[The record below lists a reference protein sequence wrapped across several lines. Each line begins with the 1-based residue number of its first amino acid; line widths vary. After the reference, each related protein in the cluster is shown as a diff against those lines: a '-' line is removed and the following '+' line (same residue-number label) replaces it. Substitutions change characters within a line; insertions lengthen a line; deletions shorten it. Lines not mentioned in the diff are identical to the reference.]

1 MNICNK
7 PKFLVNSKDKIING
21 KRRKSSKSYNLL
33 NPCIRI
39 FYETEHTSKRLA
51 NILKEKLNQK
61 DYTYTHAMQKI
72 MLDFTTNEITNINL
86 LKLDE

>member
-1 MNICNK
+1 MNICNE
-7 PKFLVNSKDKIING
+7 PKFLANSKDKIVNG
-21 KRRKSSKSYNLL
+21 KRRNSSKSYNLL

-39 FYETEHTSKRLA
+39 FFQTEHISKRLV
-51 NILKEKLNQK
+51 NILKTKLNQNNN
-61 DYTYTHAMQKI
+61 THIMQKL

>member
-39 FYETEHTSKRLA
+39 FYETKHTSKRLA
-51 NILKEKLNQK
+51 NILKKKLNQK
-61 DYTYTHAMQKI
+61 VNTHVMQKI
-72 MLDFTTNEITNINL
+72 IKLDFTTNEITNINL

>member
-39 FYETEHTSKRLA
+39 FYRTEHTSKRLA
-51 NILKEKLNQK
+51 NILKKKLNQK
-61 DYTYTHAMQKI
+61 DNTHVMQKI
-72 MLDFTTNEITNINL
+72 IKLDFTTNEITNINL

>member
-39 FYETEHTSKRLA
+39 FYETKHTSKRLA
-51 NILKEKLNQK
+51 NILKKKLNQK
-61 DYTYTHAMQKI
+61 DNTHVMQKI
-72 MLDFTTNEITNINL
+72 IKLDFTTNEITNINSL
-86 LKLDE
+86 RLDE

>member
-1 MNICNK
+1 MNICNE
-7 PKFLVNSKDKIING
+7 PKFLVNSKAKIING
-21 KRRKSSKSYNLL
+21 KRRNSSKSYNLL

-39 FYETEHTSKRLA
+39 FYQTEHTSKRLA
-51 NILKEKLNQK
+51 NILKKKLNQK
-61 DYTYTHAMQKI
+61 DNTHVLQKI

>member
-1 MNICNK
+1 MNICNE

-21 KRRKSSKSYNLL
+21 KRRNGSKSYNLL
-33 NPCIRI
+33 DPCIRI

-51 NILKEKLNQK
+51 NILKRKLNQK
-61 DYTYTHAMQKI
+61 DNTYTHAMQKI
-72 MLDFTTNEITNINL
+72 MLDFSTNEITNINL

>member
-39 FYETEHTSKRLA
+39 FYETKHTSKRLA
-51 NILKEKLNQK
+51 NILKKKLNQK
-61 DYTYTHAMQKI
+61 DNTHVMQKI
-72 MLDFTTNEITNINL
+72 IKLDFTTNEITNINL

>member
-1 MNICNK
+1 MNICNVSK
-7 PKFLVNSKDKIING
+7 ISVNSKDKRINDT
-21 KRRKSSKSYNLL
+21 RRNSSKSYNPL

-51 NILKEKLNQK
+51 NILKKLNQK
-61 DYTYTHAMQKI
+61 DNTYTHAMQKI

>member
-21 KRRKSSKSYNLL
+21 KRRNSSKSYNLL

-51 NILKEKLNQK
+51 NILKKKLNQK
-61 DYTYTHAMQKI
+61 DNTHVMQKI
-72 MLDFTTNEITNINL
+72 IKLDFTTNEITNINL

>member
-39 FYETEHTSKRLA
+39 IYETKHTSKRLA
-51 NILKEKLNQK
+51 NILKKKLNQK
-61 DYTYTHAMQKI
+61 DNTHVMQKI
-72 MLDFTTNEITNINL
+72 IKLDFTTNEITNINSL
-86 LKLDE
+86 RLDE

>member
-1 MNICNK
+1 MNVCNES
-7 PKFLVNSKDKIING
+7 KFSVNSKDKIING
-21 KRRKSSKSYNLL
+21 KRRYSSKSYNLL

-51 NILKEKLNQK
+51 NILKKKLTQK
-61 DYTYTHAMQKI
+61 ENTRVMQKI

-86 LKLDE
+86 LKLDQ

>member
-39 FYETEHTSKRLA
+39 IYETKHTSKRLA
-51 NILKEKLNQK
+51 NILKKKLNQK
-61 DYTYTHAMQKI
+61 DNTHVMQKI
-72 MLDFTTNEITNINL
+72 IKLDFTTNEITNINL

>member
-39 FYETEHTSKRLA
+39 FYETKHTSKRLE
-51 NILKEKLNQK
+51 NILKKKLNQK
-61 DYTYTHAMQKI
+61 DNTHVMQKI
-72 MLDFTTNEITNINL
+72 IKLDFTTNEITNINL

>member
-39 FYETEHTSKRLA
+39 IYETKHTSKRLA
-51 NILKEKLNQK
+51 NILKKKLNQK
-61 DYTYTHAMQKI
+61 ENTYTHAMQKI
-72 MLDFTTNEITNINL
+72 MLDFTTNEITNINSL
-86 LKLDE
+86 RLDE

>member
-1 MNICNK
+1 MNIYNE
-7 PKFLVNSKDKIING
+7 PKFSVNSKDKIIND
-21 KRRKSSKSYNLL
+21 KRRNSSKSYNLL

-51 NILKEKLNQK
+51 NILKKKLNQK
-61 DYTYTHAMQKI
+61 DNTHVMQKI
-72 MLDFTTNEITNINL
+72 IKLDFTTNEITNINL

>member
-1 MNICNK
+1 MNICNE

-21 KRRKSSKSYNLL
+21 KRRNGSKSYNLL

-51 NILKEKLNQK
+51 NILKKKLNQK
-61 DYTYTHAMQKI
+61 DNTHVMQKI
-72 MLDFTTNEITNINL
+72 IKLDFTTNEITNINL

>member
-1 MNICNK
+1 MNICNE

-39 FYETEHTSKRLA
+39 IYETKHTSKRLA
-51 NILKEKLNQK
+51 NILKKKLNQK
-61 DYTYTHAMQKI
+61 DNTHVMQKI
-72 MLDFTTNEITNINL
+72 IKLDFTTNEITNINL